1 MMTRARVIQDTT
13 LLSFM
18 QLNDIGAIGE
28 RQLLIYDMLSQLGQA
43 TDWEITK
50 ALGKNDPNFVRPRR
64 KELYDKG
71 LIRAVAKREC
81 SITHKH
87 VLVWEVVKREW

>member
-1 MMTRARVIQDTT
+1 MTSARVIQDTS

-18 QLNDIGAIGE
+18 ELNDIGTLGE
-28 RQLLIYDMLSQLGQA
+28 RQLLVYDTIILLGQA

-50 ALGKNDPNFVRPRR
+50 ALGRNDPNFVRPRR

-71 LIRAVAKREC
+71 LVRAVAKREC
-81 SITHKH
+81 SVTHKT
-87 VLVWEVVKREW
+87 VLSWEIVKKQWR